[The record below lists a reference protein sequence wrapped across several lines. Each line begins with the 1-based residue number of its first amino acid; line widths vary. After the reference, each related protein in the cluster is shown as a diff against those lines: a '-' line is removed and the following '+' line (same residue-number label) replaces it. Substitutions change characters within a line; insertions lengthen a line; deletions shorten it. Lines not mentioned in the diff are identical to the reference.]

1 MTRHYIHT
9 YAYLYCI
16 HISQNERICIYIH
29 TYCIYIYCIYVD
41 RYQRAST
48 IEGLGGHPS
57 SLTEVRP
64 AVLAWYL
71 QVLFTLTDLTTGFLI
86 VNQHNRRKL
95 MVNLALKHW
104 DISKCVYIL
113 NTTKLKAAGS
123 ACNGKDQ
130 AARPFCEDTKVG
142 QGSCRGIGPSRPC
155 QIHLKVQAG
164 MEVTQCWW
172 EFVIYI

>member
-1 MTRHYIHT
+1 MLRYVTLHDMTWHHIHT

-41 RYQRAST
+41 RYQRGST
-48 IEGLGGHPS
+48 IEGLGDRPS

-71 QVLFTLTDLTTGFLI
+71 QVLYTLTDLPTGFLI
-86 VNQHNRRKL
+86 VNQHKRRKL

-104 DISKCVYIL
+104 DISKCVYMYTIY
-113 NTTKLKAAGS
+113 TYY
-123 ACNGKDQ
+123 
-130 AARPFCEDTKVG
+130 
-142 QGSCRGIGPSRPC
+142 
-155 QIHLKVQAG
+155 
-164 MEVTQCWW
+164 
-172 EFVIYI
+172 IYIICIYIYTYDINHAYINRSSKILQQKRTSTE